1 MPYALAM
8 RGGSVVKLAR
18 GLTIS
23 LDFDK
28 TWTADPQLWRDF
40 VGLAHKSGHRVVLIT
55 RRPDTEKDRS
65 TVEKATAD
73 SGIDRLIFAGQ
84 TQKADAAR
92 KSGVSVDVWVD
103 DYPAGIPS

>member
-40 VGLAHKSGHRVVLIT
+40 VGLARKAGHRVVLIT
-55 RRPDTEKDRS
+55 RRPDTETDRA
-65 TVEKATAD
+65 TVEKATAS

-92 KSGVSVDVWVD
+92 KAGVSVDVWVD

>member
-1 MPYALAM
+1 M
-8 RGGSVVKLAR
+8 VKLAR

-40 VGLAHKSGHRVVLIT
+40 VGLAHKAGHRVVMIA
-55 RRPDTEKDRS
+55 RRPDTETDRA
-65 TVEKATAD
+65 TVEKAAAS

-84 TQKADAAR
+84 MQKADAAR
-92 KSGVSVDVWVD
+92 KAGVIVDVWVD